1 MLYRERTQVIINKNI
16 KKYAALSLIITICVS
31 IISCD
36 LDKDENYL
44 YNNDAI
50 TKRVKI
56 NIEEAKVISDI
67 SVLNET
73 IIALSKLSLEKKS
86 AYRDKII
93 SYKLIKDNIEIKKD
107 LNDLAKKK
115 LILLP
120 TRLDKKE
127 INELSKI
134 EGADF
139 FEAYL
144 NKVMEL
150 LKSEITESEYLS
162 AMTNDLDFKVLA
174 VKIIVKLNYNLNQ
187 IHKTQVEL
195 LTI

>member
-1 MLYRERTQVIINKNI
+1 
-16 KKYAALSLIITICVS
+16 
-31 IISCD
+31 
-36 LDKDENYL
+36 
-44 YNNDAI
+44 
-50 TKRVKI
+50 
-56 NIEEAKVISDI
+56 
-67 SVLNET
+67 
-73 IIALSKLSLEKKS
+73 
-86 AYRDKII
+86 
-93 SYKLIKDNIEIKKD
+93 
-107 LNDLAKKK
+107 
-115 LILLP
+115 
-120 TRLDKKE
+120 
-127 INELSKI
+127 LSKI

-187 IHKTQVEL
+187 IQKTQVEL

>member
-134 EGADF
+134 DGADF

-187 IHKTQVEL
+187 IQKTQVEL

>member
-1 MLYRERTQVIINKNI
+1 MINKNI
-16 KKYAALSLIITICVS
+16 KKYVALLLIITICVS

-73 IIALSKLSLEKKS
+73 IIALSKLSLEKNS

-144 NKVMEL
+144 NKIIEL

-187 IHKTQVEL
+187 IQKTQVEL